1 MVEGPRDVEGYEFTS
16 NDQLFLGTNIWL
28 MILCPQMH
36 TQFSRPREHVYTSA
50 WGRILASKGRVYT
63 NILVISEFINTY
75 ARIQW
80 KRDTGDTKF
89 KQFRNSEK
97 FKPIARDIAKEAGK
111 ILCNCIRIGD
121 SFTRLDTDA
130 LLGEFSQGKADFND
144 QVIREICKERNLKLV
159 TDDGDF
165 VGQGIPVLTANKK
178 LLG

>member
-1 MVEGPRDVEGYEFTS
+1 MVERPQDIGGYEFTS
-16 NDQLFLGTNIWL
+16 DDQLFLDTNIWL
-28 MILCPQMH
+28 IILCPQVH
-36 TQFSRPREHVYTSA
+36 TQFSRPREHIYTSA
-50 WGRILASKGRVYT
+50 WSRILESKGRIYT
-63 NILVISEFINTY
+63 NILVVSEFINTY
-75 ARIQW
+75 ARIKW
-80 KRDTGDTKF
+80 KQGTGDIKF

-97 FKPIARDIAKEAGK
+97 FKPVARDIARETGK

-144 QVIREICKERNLKLV
+144 QVIRETCKEKNLKLV

-165 VGQGIPVLTANKK
+165 VGQGIPVLTANKN